1 MVVNLPQC
9 CQAFS
14 NLWSYLRSYENYMES
29 ALVIL
34 TLAYV
39 VALFCNVHA
48 SGHLARQ
55 KIS

>member
-1 MVVNLPQC
+1 MVLNLPQC

-48 SGHLARQ
+48 SGHLERQ